1 MEKLNEITNEFINSF
16 RNFAFTTFLDDAYL
30 DDALLDDEN
39 DDDDAGYFN
48 SLTKNA
54 CGMDYMIKNEY
65 FTEIFEYF
73 FEDMPNENS
82 QKFIAYLVAREIE
95 KVKDDEL
102 RERLADEYGKNEIYG
117 LSEYLNGF
125 LERPFYGKEYPNG
138 KWLATDGVDIMRRV
152 IRHSLA
158 QGINVSPKTLGENAG
173 FRIIYN
179 GDWSDPEILFHG
191 LMHNYWDIM
200 DGITDEDGKEKEI
213 DDITDED
220 ITNELLCSE
229 SCGCGYLPK
238 D

>member
-1 MEKLNEITNEFINSF
+1 METLNEITNEFINSF
-16 RNFAFTTFLDDAYL
+16 RNFAFDTFLDESYI
-30 DDALLDDEN
+30 DDEEN

-48 SLTKNA
+48 DLTKDA
-54 CGMDYMIKNEY
+54 RGMDHMIKNEY

-73 FEDMPNENS
+73 FEDMPNDS
-82 QKFIAYLVAREIE
+82 SRKFIAYLIAREIE
-95 KVKDDEL
+95 KVKNDEL
-102 RERLADEYGKNEIYG
+102 RKRLVDKYGKNEIYG
-117 LSEYLNGF
+117 LSKYLNGF

-138 KWLATDGVDIMRRV
+138 KWLATNGVDIIRRI
-152 IRHSLA
+152 IRHCFS
-158 QGINVSPKTLGENAG
+158 QRINVSPKVFGENDG
-173 FRIIYN
+173 FRIINN
-179 GDWSDPEILFHG
+179 GGWSDPEFLFHG
-191 LMHNYWDIM
+191 IMHNYWDIM